1 MLGLIAAGVI
11 GQRIAGSAVLDAT
24 FYALTLGTISLLVA
38 YVLATVG
45 AVKYLFLDGPPKAPP
60 WQAAIP
66 TLGGIFVVYTIYKNV
81 VHVGRLPTPTSA
93 GSCSSGSSSGSA
105 LVALVPGLAGRVRT
119 GLAASSA
126 P

>member
-1 MLGLIAAGVI
+1 
-11 GQRIAGSAVLDAT
+11 VLDAT

-45 AVKYLFLDGPPKAPP
+45 AVKFLFLDGPPKAPT

-81 VHVGRLPTPTSA
+81 VHVASPYSYFGWIVLIWLLI
-93 GSCSSGSSSGSA
+93 GLA